1 MMGLDTHTGNRRT
14 ILLAKNIIVSFFLKG
29 WSAAVVL
36 LMVPLTLKCLGVYQN
51 GVWLTIS
58 SMLVWIDQMDIG
70 LGNGLRNKL
79 ATYVAQGDMER
90 ARQVVS
96 STFAF
101 LTVLIIPV
109 LLILLWLIWQADVYT
124 FLNVDVDIIPQLRV
138 ALLSAVTLVCMTFI
152 FKFIGNVYMG
162 MQMPAATNLIN
173 VVGQTLALAGTWLLF
188 ITDRADFLA
197 VVTVNTV
204 APLLVYIMAYPYTFY
219 WKYPDLKPSIACVN
233 LNSALGLANLGIK
246 FFWIQ
251 IASVIQFLTTNIL
264 ISKFFTPEMVT
275 PYQVAYRYMSLM
287 LVFFTV
293 VCMPFWNAT
302 TDAYTRNDMQWITWA
317 NRKMSRLSLFIFIAL
332 AIMTLLSPWVYE
344 VWIGDRHLV
353 PFGMTCAVAAY
364 IFLLV
369 LSMRYSYF
377 LNGVGAMRL
386 QLYMTA
392 SAVVFIP
399 LAWIVCKFTHDILWF
414 LAVMCL
420 CNLPGLVVNV
430 IQFNKILN
438 GKATGIWRIR

>member
-1 MMGLDTHTGNRRT
+1 MDLSAFTDNKRT
-14 ILLAKNIIVSFFLKG
+14 ILLAKNIIVSFFIKG
-29 WSAAVVL
+29 WSAVVVL

-79 ATYVAQGDMER
+79 AMYVAQGDMTR

-96 STFAF
+96 STFVF
-101 LTVLIIPV
+101 LLVLIIPV
-109 LLILLWLIWQADVYT
+109 LLLMLFLIWKTDVYS
-124 FLNVDVDIIPQLRV
+124 FLNVEKDIIPELRV
-138 ALLSAVTLVCMTFI
+138 ALLSAVTLVCATFI

-162 MQMPAATNLIN
+162 MQLPAVTNLIN
-173 VVGQTLALAGTWLLF
+173 AIGQTLALVATWILF
-188 ITDRADFLA
+188 TTGNADFFS
-197 VVTVNTV
+197 VVIVNTA
-204 APLLVYIMAYPYTFY
+204 APLLVYLLAYPYTFC
-219 WKYPDLKPSIACVN
+219 WKYPELGPALSFVN
-233 LNSALGLANLGIK
+233 LRSALSLANLGVK

-251 IASVIQFLTTNIL
+251 IASVVQFLTANIL

-287 LVFFTV
+287 SVVFTV

-302 TDAYTRNDMQWITWA
+302 TDAYTKNDMGWIAWA
-317 NRKMSRLSLFIFIAL
+317 NRKMGMLSLLILIAL
-332 AIMTLLSPWVYE
+332 VFLTMLSPWIYE
-344 VWIGDRHLV
+344 IWIGDRHLV
-353 PFGMTCAVAAY
+353 PFGMTCMVATY
-364 IFLLV
+364 IFLLI

-377 LNGVGAMRL
+377 LNGIGAMRL
-386 QLYMTA
+386 QLYMTV
-392 SAVVFIP
+392 SAVVLIP
-399 LAWIVCKFTHDILWF
+399 LEWVVCKYTNSIIWF

-430 IQFNKILN
+430 IQFNKILK
-438 GKATGIWRIR
+438 GKATGIWRIK